1 MGTLCFK
8 TSSILTVSFGT
19 PSPND
24 PFPHFAFLF
33 IVSDNTNKYC
43 KWWLLL
49 LAVENSGCAVTFPP
63 FIISQNR
70 AVKSMF
76 IPFLLWGLGALR
88 ALEDPGDP
96 KEANQTQIILK
107 QIIKEIINSKISF
120 SYSRHFFFCWLII
133 LNHVMTTKSMAENG
147 LCAGKTLCTMGN
159 YRFWQGLR
167 QVIGAGLVLA

>member
-8 TSSILTVSFGT
+8 TSNILTGHSEME
-19 PSPND
+19 SQII

-33 IVSDNTNKYC
+33 TVFDNTNKYC

-49 LAVENSGCAVTFPP
+49 LAVENSGCAVTFPS

-70 AVKSMF
+70 SVKSVF

-107 QIIKEIINSKISF
+107 QIIKKTIHSKISF
-120 SYSRHFFFCWLII
+120 SY
-133 LNHVMTTKSMAENG
+133 
-147 LCAGKTLCTMGN
+147 
-159 YRFWQGLR
+159 
-167 QVIGAGLVLA
+167 LATFLFSACKLF